1 VRRRSSSK
9 DLHPGP
15 PRARWTWQEDLRPGP
30 PRRWRRRRWRH
41 CRWRRGGTA
50 SRPPRRACWLGT
62 TSIGVQRRVG
72 SMEPRAGR
80 GGKHRVEL
88 PQLGEEVGLRR
99 SHSARRP
106 RDAPANG
113 GSRGH
118 ERRESAHVANHHS
131 EVLLPGPRAGPRA
144 RSSCQVLLAGPRTR
158 SAACA
163 RSSSQDLARGAP
175 PPPWWSSQEDLTGGP
190 HQQSCVWAAEFVR
203 ALPTETGEFESRS
216 LTQKQQK
223 PSRARPRRAAQAAR
237 LRSVVQWSQPE
248 SLPRT
253 SSCCALTDLELVPGP
268 RLTRRSWRQDR
279 MDECSAQM
287 VDA

>member
-1 VRRRSSSK
+1 MRRTWSKVLLEGPSPRSSSGK
-9 DLHPGP
+9 VDLAGGP
-15 PRARWTWQEDLRPGP
+15 STRSSSQVAEAAVAPLPLAARRHRFP
-30 PRRWRRRRWRH
+30 P
-41 CRWRRGGTA
+41 TA
-50 SRPPRRACWLGT
+50 PSLLGT
-62 TSIGVQRRVG
+62 TSIGVPRRVG
-72 SMEPRAGR
+72 SMEPRARR

-88 PQLGEEVGLRR
+88 PQLGGKVGLRR

-113 GSRGH
+113 GSCGH

-190 HQQSCVWAAEFVR
+190 HQQSCVWAAGFVR
-203 ALPTETGEFESRS
+203 ALPTIS
-216 LTQKQQK
+216 LVSKGSFL
-223 PSRARPRRAAQAAR
+223 PFRPRRRMAR
-237 LRSVVQWSQPE
+237 ER
-248 SLPRT
+248 
-253 SSCCALTDLELVPGP
+253 G
-268 RLTRRSWRQDR
+268 RR
-279 MDECSAQM
+279 CGGL
-287 VDA
+287 

>member
-1 VRRRSSSK
+1 MAPLPLAARRHRF
-9 DLHPGP
+9 P
-15 PRARWTWQEDLRPGP
+15 P
-30 PRRWRRRRWRH
+30 
-41 CRWRRGGTA
+41 TA
-50 SRPPRRACWLGT
+50 PSLLGT
-62 TSIGVQRRVG
+62 TSIGVPRRVG
-72 SMEPRAGR
+72 SMEPRARR

-88 PQLGEEVGLRR
+88 PQLGEKVGLRR

-113 GSRGH
+113 GSCGH

-190 HQQSCVWAAEFVR
+190 HQQSCVWAAGFVR
-203 ALPTETGEFESRS
+203 ALPTVVFGKFAVFRTESRPATRRKRTCWGS
-216 LTQKQQK
+216 
-223 PSRARPRRAAQAAR
+223 RRA
-237 LRSVVQWSQPE
+237 LGRSINLSAGNSV
-248 SLPRT
+248 LPLLP
-253 SSCCALTDLELVPGP
+253 AKIF
-268 RLTRRSWRQDR
+268 
-279 MDECSAQM
+279 
-287 VDA
+287 